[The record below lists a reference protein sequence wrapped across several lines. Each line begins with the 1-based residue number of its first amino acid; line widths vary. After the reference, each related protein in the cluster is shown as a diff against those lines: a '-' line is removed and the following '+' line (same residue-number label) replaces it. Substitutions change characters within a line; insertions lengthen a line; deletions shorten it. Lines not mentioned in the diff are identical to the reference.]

1 MVEILALLSEPEELE
16 KRGGG
21 AGGGVLFRWTLMSGV
36 IDEIFLGEDQ
46 LGVGRKRLAL
56 LSQLF
61 QDVGQSLGG
70 VKGCVIEQDDR
81 PGTHFAYH
89 SLLDVEG

>member
-1 MVEILALLSEPEELE
+1 MEILALLSEPEELE

-61 QDVGQSLGG
+61 QDVGQSWE
-70 VKGCVIEQDDR
+70 V
-81 PGTHFAYH
+81 
-89 SLLDVEG
+89 